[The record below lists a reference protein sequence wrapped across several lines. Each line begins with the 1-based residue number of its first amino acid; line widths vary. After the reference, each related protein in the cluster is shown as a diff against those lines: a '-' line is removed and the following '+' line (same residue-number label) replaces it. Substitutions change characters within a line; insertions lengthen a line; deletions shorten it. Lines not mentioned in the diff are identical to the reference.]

1 MASIK
6 KTKKYISSDEVIN
19 IVGNS
24 IELNMSAITAVREY
38 CDQHGYEWGRRE
50 RTMVK
55 ETVEAMRR

>member
-6 KTKKYISSDEVIN
+6 KPKKYISSDEVIN

-38 CDQHGYEWGRRE
+38 CDLHQMEWGRRE